1 MIYANLQW
9 RRVLCG
15 FGLLFMLGGASSAS
29 AEALTLDAVDSF
41 IQYRVCANACAPDNS
56 TCLDACPTPEQAWDK
71 NKDTNY
77 TNIDLEL
84 AVLEYWDEGAET
96 YICYENEAVVPIAAC
111 NADSCLSNYT
121 AEECADE
128 DGDGIPQWLEEQ
140 LGSSDSTSNESC
152 ENNSTCGF
160 LSQCQYV
167 TELNAQYCVPRDCGD
182 GACTAFH
189 LETASN
195 DNQEL
200 IVHVHYDYSPIPA
213 TVLDLKIEYNP
224 SALTLLDA
232 RPLPVLQN
240 QNKEI
245 VVSQVTAS
253 KLRLVVYDPMSTTP
267 IPTGAIVEMIF
278 KKESAMQTSVE
289 FSDSN
294 YDQRY
299 SMAPIQEEGDSDTT
313 HNEPLTDDDLWGGEV
328 FVPASTPQGDRLVLS
343 YDFANSNNPL
353 NYKDVPSADALC
365 SAFNECNNA
374 ENDDK
379 NRLLAMLNALQAGH
393 LSFSDQIV
401 GVVGEGAY
409 FDGAFDHLQMPLTLN
424 QNDTGGYNAA
434 DQNFTVSMWFYAEG
448 EAQQDISANPQILF
462 ANHADNEESRMGLM
476 LVPSSTGAGTDLVF
490 FDGAHN
496 STDSLALIDSSIAL
510 RNWHHLAMT
519 FDAAAAELSFYIDGS
534 PRSSLALND
543 PANAV
548 TCPQFDEG
556 SGTLSLPK
564 EGNFMG
570 GKSPDYL
577 YFASAKNN
585 LFGIERMDLNGLT
598 TQEVI
603 RDGNAS
609 FRDPDYHPLLD
620 KLVYASSESGNYEI
634 WMSDGDGNEDSR
646 KQITEG
652 FGETFRGVFAQR
664 PRWAPD
670 GSGIVFE
677 SNVFSMTANH
687 NAFTRGYH
695 LYYIPYDATA
705 DNGVGAVSVPVS
717 LGSATTTTTLNYEEQ
732 IQNDNVSEGTLL
744 GAQITNAPG
753 HQFNPVWLRGSEGAD
768 RGRLLFSSKNQH
780 HKNKQIYD
788 LTIPGTDSMQGAPG
802 PMANLG
808 GQETDGEILVT
819 AMRNVEV
826 TGDAGGNET
835 ARMLYK
841 RERVVYEESTQV
853 NFTLAIDGDNV
864 ELTFNH
870 APTGYADNCWDTN
883 FNNIEDSAEDV
894 NQDGNFTKDDCYPH
908 EIRGLNIAFDS
919 LRVTFLPSGTVPG
932 ELLLD
937 DQTGDLLKV
946 AAAEE
951 ISTSDANYVRFEVKS
966 PYNNLPI
973 PAGTLATLV
982 FPLKEGQTATVNDF
996 TMTERKAE
1004 HTVWIKDIT
1013 DGGDPS
1019 EPLALSGQIAQ
1030 LEDAVFSPDGNHLV
1044 LAGISNA
1051 RPVIVKSGDFSQYGY
1066 TLSGAQ
1072 KLSMAP
1078 MKVQGLSW
1086 SKQERYFA
1094 CNWAGN
1100 HRDRFSRFMTNGFRG
1115 GIDELKM
1122 YSYVRNE
1129 AALRSE
1135 AQRGHERLVI
1145 EGRDDAVATLVP
1157 KCPGGTDSE
1166 CPSYHLCEDYQ
1177 CELVACDPND
1187 PYSCERGLCTL
1198 RPNGVHSE
1206 SDGFDFVCTSEC
1218 NVDQQCFT
1226 EECLN
1231 GPCRFCATTSNS
1243 CLECRP
1249 RTDDYGSFAI
1259 SYIEGCPDR
1268 NSFMCDQGSCMSEC
1282 YNFDNGQS
1290 EYLCD
1295 NATEYCYQ
1303 GRCVLRDWDW
1313 GDFAPATF
1321 NGLGEV
1327 QYAWDYSSLGFD
1339 KPYTEALPQTYGI
1352 TIKAYGVEDYGHSP
1366 ELLVEG
1372 KVSGQTFYGGEWFT
1386 VGKILIFNRT
1396 QLQANNNTYHLT
1408 TTYPLTDLR
1417 ITLVTPEYQDM
1428 NAASGRKP
1436 AGSRYNLGYRI
1447 NIPRYE
1453 AYHASAAHGRAIAN
1467 PTGSEVAGADDYRG
1481 FLWGGQPAVVIT
1493 EIAGTNNLNLAWNN
1507 ISNNKI
1513 CSYEDSNLP
1522 IDNGRAKKVFYGD
1535 IALEDSPQKN
1545 YYCQHND
1552 CASTALIDYDAANIG
1567 VAILNCDFKSP
1578 DDADQVARLEFSGLS
1593 VATPETIGD
1602 ITETANGCIVEIDQ
1616 YRSKICY
1623 EWAGGRVSMDI
1634 LDSESE
1640 PFRTL
1645 DFSFF
1650 KNTGFHE
1657 SDAAY
1662 TEGTFYQG
1670 PYIDQVEDPDSTHY
1684 FSEVNSASEG
1694 GDNGS

>member
-1 MIYANLQW
+1 MIYAKAHW
-9 RRVLCG
+9 RRMVYGFVFL
-15 FGLLFMLGGASSAS
+15 FGLVGSSTAT
-29 AEALTLDAVDSF
+29 AEALSLSALDSF
-41 IQYRVCANACAPDNS
+41 IQYRVCANGCASDNT
-56 TCLDACPTPEQAWDK
+56 TCLDACATPDATWDK
-71 NKDTNY
+71 NKDTNF
-77 TNIDLEL
+77 TNLDLEL
-84 AVLEYWDEGAET
+84 SVLEYWDEGAQT

-111 NADSCLSNYT
+111 NADSCLSNYSET
-121 AEECADE
+121 ECADD

-140 LGSSDSTSNESC
+140 LGSSDSTPNEAC
-152 ENNSTCGF
+152 NNNSTCGF
-160 LSQCQYV
+160 VSQCQFV
-167 TELNAQYCVPRDCGD
+167 TELNAQYCVPRDCGE

-189 LETASN
+189 LETVSN

-200 IVHVHYDYSPIPA
+200 IVHLHYDYSPIPA

-224 SALTLLDA
+224 TALTLLDA
-232 RPLPVLQN
+232 RPLPVLQS

-245 VVSQVTAS
+245 VVSQITDS
-253 KLRLVVYDPMSTTP
+253 KLRLVVYDTLSTTP

-278 KKESAMQTSVE
+278 KKESSQQTTVE

-294 YDQRY
+294 FDQRY
-299 SMAPIQEEGDSDTT
+299 AMAPIQEEGESDTT
-313 HNEPLTDDDLWGGEV
+313 HNQSLTDDDLWGDAV
-328 FVPASTPQGDRLVLS
+328 YVPASTPQGQRLVLS
-343 YDFANSNNPL
+343 YDFANPNSPN
-353 NYKDVPSADALC
+353 NYKDVPSAGALC
-365 SAFNECNNA
+365 AAFNDCNNA
-374 ENDDK
+374 ENDDQ

-393 LSFSDQIV
+393 ISFSEQIV

-409 FDGAFDHLQMPLTLN
+409 FDGAFDHLQLPLTLN
-424 QNDTGGYNAA
+424 ANELGGYSAA
-434 DQNFTVSMWFYAEG
+434 DQSFTVSMWFYAEG
-448 EAQQDISANPQILF
+448 EEQQDISTNPQILF
-462 ANHADNEESRMGLM
+462 ANHASNEESRMGLM
-476 LVPSSTGAGTDLVF
+476 LVPNAGGIGTNLVF
-490 FDGAHN
+490 FDGAHQ
-496 STDSLALIDSSIAL
+496 STESLALIESGIAL
-510 RNWHHLAMT
+510 RTWHHLAMT
-519 FDAAAAELSFYIDGS
+519 FDATASELAFYVDGS

-543 PANAV
+543 PANAIS
-548 TCPQFDEG
+548 CPQFDEG
-556 SGTLSLPK
+556 SGTLTLPI
-564 EGNFMG
+564 EGDFLG

-577 YFASAKNN
+577 YFAFAQNN

-598 TQEVI
+598 TQEII

-620 KLVYASSESGNYEI
+620 KLVYASSASGNYEI

-646 KQITEG
+646 QQITMG
-652 FGETFRGVFAQR
+652 FGDTFRGVFAQR

-670 GSGIVFE
+670 GTGIVFE
-677 SNVFSMTANH
+677 SNVFSMTKNH
-687 NAFTRGYH
+687 NAFSRGYH
-695 LYYIPYDATA
+695 LYYIPYDPAA
-705 DNGVGAVSVPVS
+705 DNGVGAVAVPTYVGS
-717 LGSATTTTTLNYEEQ
+717 SETTVTLEYSMQVENVTGGVMLGS
-732 IQNDNVSEGTLL
+732 
-744 GAQITNAPG
+744 QITSSPG
-753 HQFNPVWLRGSEGAD
+753 HQFNPVWLRGSEGSD
-768 RGRLLFSSKNQH
+768 HGRLLFSSKNQY
-780 HKNKQIYD
+780 HKNKKIFD
-788 LTIPGTDSMQGAPG
+788 LTIPGTPNLQGTPG
-802 PMANLG
+802 EMDNLG
-808 GQETDGEILVT
+808 GEESDGEILVT

-826 TGDAGGNET
+826 TGEAGGNET
-835 ARMLYK
+835 ALMLYK
-841 RERVVYEESTQV
+841 RERVVYEESSQV
-853 NFTLAIDGDNV
+853 NFTLDINSDNV
-864 ELTFNH
+864 ELTFYH
-870 APTGYADNCWDTN
+870 APTGYAENCWDTN
-883 FNNIEDSAEDV
+883 FNAIEDSAEDV
-894 NQDGNFTKDDCYPH
+894 NQDGSFTKEDCYPH
-908 EIRGLNIAFDS
+908 ELRGLNIAFDS

-937 DQTGDLLKV
+937 SQTGDLLKV

-951 ISTSDANYVRFEVKS
+951 ISTSDGNYVRFEVKS

-982 FPLKEGQTATVNDF
+982 FPLKPDQTANVNDF
-996 TMTERKAE
+996 ALTERKAE
-1004 HTVWIKDIT
+1004 YTAWVKDIT
-1013 DGGDPS
+1013 EGGAAS
-1019 EPLALSGQIAQ
+1019 EQLALSGQVAQ

-1051 RPVIVKSGDFSQYGY
+1051 RPVIIKTEDFSEYGY
-1066 TLSGAQ
+1066 TVAGAQ
-1072 KLSMAP
+1072 KLSMMP

-1135 AQRGHERLVI
+1135 AQRGHERLII
-1145 EGRDDAVATLVP
+1145 EGRDDAVASLMP
-1157 KCPGGTDSE
+1157 KCPGGTDAE

-1187 PYSCERGLCTL
+1187 AYSCDRGLCTL
-1198 RPNGVHSE
+1198 RPNGVHAE

-1231 GPCRFCATTSNS
+1231 GPCRFCATASNS

-1259 SYIEGCPDR
+1259 SYVEGCPDR

-1303 GRCVLRDWDW
+1303 GRCVLREWEW
-1313 GDFAPATF
+1313 TDFAPATF

-1327 QYAWDYSSLGFD
+1327 RYNYDYAGLGFD
-1339 KPYTEALPQTYGI
+1339 KPYTEALSQTYGI

-1372 KVSGQTFYGGEWFT
+1372 KVNGQTMYGGDWF
-1386 VGKILIFNRT
+1386 KIGTLLIFNRT
-1396 QLQANNNTYHLT
+1396 AVQAENNTYHLT
-1408 TTYPLTDLR
+1408 TTYPITDLR
-1417 ITLVTPEYQDM
+1417 ITLVTAEYQDM
-1428 NAASGRKP
+1428 NTASGRKP

-1447 NIPRYE
+1447 NIPKYE
-1453 AYHASAAHGRAIAN
+1453 AYHASAAHGRSIAN
-1467 PTGSEVAGADDYRG
+1467 PTGSEAAGADAYRG

-1493 EIAGTNNLNLAWNN
+1493 GIAGTNNLNLQWTN
-1507 ISNNKI
+1507 ITDNKI
-1513 CSYEDSNLP
+1513 CSYEGTALP

-1535 IALEDSPQKN
+1535 IALEESYQKD
-1545 YYCQHND
+1545 YYCAHNA
-1552 CASTALIDYDAANIG
+1552 CPTSELISYPAADEG

-1578 DDADQVARLEFSGLS
+1578 DNAAQAARLQFSGLN
-1593 VATPETIGD
+1593 VTPVYVQPP
-1602 ITETANGCIVEIDQ
+1602 ITETANACTVEVDQ
-1616 YRSKICY
+1616 NRSEICY

-1634 LDSESE
+1634 LDSDVQ

-1650 KNTGFHE
+1650 KNAGFHE

-1684 FSEVNSASEG
+1684 FTEVNNASEG